1 MKHKFTMDMKATLIF
16 LFSLAFAHTSFAQRE
31 IYYIDG
37 IKVKDANLCGYQR
50 ESQFVRDD
58 IDSS

>member
-1 MKHKFTMDMKATLIF
+1 MDMKATLIF